1 MSEQAK
7 AMHDSVHEVELSLN
21 QVWEEVTQFRTE
33 LQRARSDFERVMSMV
48 HSAQMQQDQDEVS
61 LVFPETTQ
69 QDGAPLIMPE
79 FWAEHR
85 TRLCTETLEQQRKE
99 MLASLADDT
108 KRQCQAF
115 LACMC
120 ERLDS
125 CQMQLKE
132 VSRLTESDK
141 ALRCRLD
148 EFEKQ
153 LHSVSAAKEQE
164 STRQKHHEAECNLAR
179 VATQK
184 CIDSLDEQMFRVSS
198 LVHNFVS
205 TREHEFASSKNLG
218 PLQTSLSQVCH
229 FNARLGERRATEA
242 SSIEHGGLIGS
253 SSGCL
258 HL

>member
-1 MSEQAK
+1 MLDEL
-7 AMHDSVHEVELSLN
+7 HEAQLSLN
-21 QVWEEVTQFRTE
+21 QVLAEVEQCRIE
-33 LQRARSDFERVMSMV
+33 LQKARLELEHTTSVV
-48 HSAQMQQDQDEVS
+48 HGAQMQQDQKDELS
-61 LVFPETTQ
+61 LVIPEATQ
-69 QDGAPLIMPE
+69 QDRAPSMMPE
-79 FWAEHR
+79 FGAEHHAR
-85 TRLCTETLEQQRKE
+85 CGIAELEKQCTE
-99 MLASLADDT
+99 MLATLVDET

-115 LACMC
+115 LASMC

-125 CQMQLKE
+125 CQMQHEE
-132 VSRLTESDK
+132 VPRLTESDK

-148 EFEKQ
+148 ACEKQ
-153 LHSVSAAKEQE
+153 LHSVIAAREQE
-164 STRQKHHEAECNLAR
+164 SAKQKQHEAACNLAR

-205 TREHEFASSKNLG
+205 TREHEFASSKDLG